1 MAKATIEP
9 PRFARRGRSR
19 KGPVSR
25 EELLKHTVR
34 GDPRETEQFVRVI
47 YDLLCQGNQP
57 GAG

>member
-1 MAKATIEP
+1 VAKPTRES
-9 PRFARRGRSR
+9 PRFARRGR

-47 YDLLCQGNQP
+47 YDLRRQGNQP